1 MPEAVKVRKEE
12 ERESSGPSVAVAG
25 AADKVTEKW
34 QQLRQFLHEVR
45 VEMRHVTW
53 PTRADIKSTTVV
65 VIITIFFFGLFLF
78 LVDFGVGRVVDQMFK
93 IFRP

>member
-1 MPEAVKVRKEE
+1 MPEAVKVRNEA
-12 ERESSGPSVAVAG
+12 ERESSGPAVAVAG
-25 AADKVTEKW
+25 AANKVTEKW

-53 PTRADIKSTTVV
+53 PTRSDIESTTVV

-78 LVDFGVGRVVDQMFK
+78 LVDQGMARLIQPLFK
-93 IFRP
+93 LTR